1 MTAAIKVSQLTK
13 TFKGGRKALSRVSF
27 EVQPG
32 EMVALIGA
40 SGSGKSTL
48 LRNLAGL
55 LSADRS
61 VGTKPSISTIGHS
74 IPVHPC
80 CVDIMG
86 QAMQSS
92 GRVTSDAAAIRSEIG
107 FVFQQFNLVDRLSVL
122 TNVLLGL
129 LGRVPAWRGSIG
141 LFTHEEKLRAMDALA
156 RVGICETANRRAA
169 TLSGG
174 QQQRAAIA
182 RTLVQEARII
192 LADEPIA
199 SLDPASSQTVMET
212 LARIN
217 REDGVTVV
225 TSLHQVDYARRYCPR
240 TIALR
245 DGQIAYDGPSE
256 RLTPP
261 FLRDLYGAACDE
273 LTGSLDYGA
282 RSGAGSHAAAAPR
295 STPIHVPT

>member
-13 TFKGGRKALSRVSF
+13 TFKGGRRALSRVTF

-48 LRNLAGL
+48 LRNLSGL
-55 LSADRS
+55 IGADRYPRGAEGRPANGYPS
-61 VGTKPSISTIGHS
+61 VAQ
-74 IPVHPC
+74 PC
-80 CVDIMG
+80 CIDILG
-86 QAMQSS
+86 QSIQRG
-92 GRVTSDAAAIRSEIG
+92 GRVSRDAAAIRSEIG

-129 LGRVPAWRGSIG
+129 LGRVPRWRGSIG
-141 LFTHEEKLRAMDALA
+141 LFTASEKLRAMDALA
-156 RVGICETANRRAA
+156 RVGICETALRRAA

-199 SLDPASSQTVMET
+199 SLDPGSSQTVMET

-240 TIALR
+240 TVALR
-245 DGQIAYDGPSE
+245 DGQIVYDGSSQ
-256 RLTPP
+256 RLTPV
-261 FLRDLYGAACDE
+261 FLRDLYGADCDE
-273 LTGSLDYGA
+273 LTGSPDHALNGGGA
-282 RSGAGSHAAAAPR
+282 PALPPRAAVVHATA
-295 STPIHVPT
+295 